1 MDTTSATPVADRSR
15 SAATL
20 AAAGIF
26 LVVAIVFLVSTPGWY
41 LVFKTV
47 HVLAAVIWLGG
58 GAILITLAVLAQRR
72 NDPAYVA
79 HVARQAAFCGERIFA
94 PAGLVVVAMGIAMM
108 INGDLEWSQFWVIA
122 GLIGYAIT
130 FVVGVAVLS
139 PTAKKVNAAV
149 EQHGLDH
156 AETQQ
161 LIDRILLIARFD
173 IAMLLLVVVDM
184 VAKPFSYG

>member
-1 MDTTSATPVADRSR
+1 METTSAAPAADRTR

-41 LVFKTV
+41 LVFKSV
-47 HVLAAVIWLGG
+47 HILAAIVWLGG
-58 GAILITLAVLAQRR
+58 GTTIVVLALLAQ
-72 NDPAYVA
+72 
-79 HVARQAAFCGERIFA
+79 ARMDRTEVTQIARLAAFCGERIFA
-94 PAGLVVVAMGIAMM
+94 PAGLIVVAMGIAMM

-130 FVVGVAVLS
+130 FVVGIAVLA
-139 PTAKKVNAAV
+139 PIAKKVNASV
-149 EQHGLDH
+149 EQNGLDH
-156 AETQQ
+156 PETQA
-161 LIDRILLIARFD
+161 LIDRILMIARFD

-184 VAKPFSYG
+184 VAKPFSY